1 MKRVIEILK
10 NKIFLGL
17 LGVIALSLVIWF
29 GADFV
34 KFGEDNSTLSDPARL
49 LLMLGVLLIWLLAQL
64 LSMWLSHSKNNSML
78 KEMEVEEVD
87 QDAVRAGEEVAAL
100 NKRFTDGMAI
110 LKRAKF
116 DTSKGK
122 VALYQLPWYIIIG
135 PPGSGKTTAL
145 VNSGLEF
152 PLAESHGKN
161 ALGGVG
167 GTRNCDWW
175 FTNEAVM
182 IDTAGRFTTQD
193 SHKTVDSSAWQGFL
207 ALLKKHRPRRPI
219 NGALIAISAQDLLTQ
234 QPAQRA
240 HNAKLIRERIDELQ
254 KSFGVKFP
262 IYVMLTKC
270 DLVAGFT
277 EFFANLT
284 QPERQQIWGTTFNI
298 ESDQQLNSMPHEM
311 DLLIG
316 RLNDRVL
323 WRVHNER
330 DPAKRALIQ
339 AFPQQMENLKP
350 LLVEFMSEAFA
361 SNRYSEQPLLRGVYF
376 CSGTQ
381 EGTPIDRM
389 MSAVSSNFG
398 LSRDALRNQ
407 GGSGKSFFIN
417 RLFKDVVFPEEEL
430 VGSNK
435 KLESNLLWLRRGY
448 FGALG
453 VLFVGLVVMWAFTV
467 NRNNAFMAEVN
478 NYIAQYQSQQSQL
491 GQFDQ
496 DPVNTLP
503 VLAPLYQASRVYN
516 QEEHP
521 WLSGVG
527 LYDASVDK
535 AADALYLNALRKDFL
550 PRFQYYMEQKLQSMS
565 ATDENLIDTFR
576 TYLMLVDREHF
587 DPKVISDWAEDQWQQ
602 RLPGEAGKQN
612 DLNQHLAV
620 LLAKGFGNVQLN
632 EFIVTGSRQ
641 KLKQIPAGQR
651 LYSQMK
657 SSDLGQQ
664 QLDIYSQIGGKSAEI
679 FGYGDAAS
687 ALQMSA
693 LYSRPG
699 FKSLDFS
706 VKSPLLQQLDRDR
719 WIFGSSDVDDFTEA
733 DKEKLATELK
743 TLYLNDYSSQWQSML
758 NQLHVAKFSDMT
770 SATAIV
776 KQMADPVYSPIV
788 AVLRV
793 AKENTALTPGWP
805 KPALLPG
812 TSATAAGAA
821 EAIIGKVVKPTL
833 VDVAFRDINQLT
845 TQNEQQ
851 PAAIND
857 VLNGIKELHGYL
869 NNMAVSPNP
878 NQAAFAAAKA
888 RYSTNSADAIRKLR
902 ILASNTP
909 APVSVWLNELADHSW
924 GVILQGTKAHLDT
937 AWNQQVYSVYA
948 RTLGDRYPL
957 RKVRNEATVDDFNQ
971 FLSAAGVEAAFVKAN
986 VKPFLDRNWKPAQL
1000 DGQAVA
1006 FTEASLG
1013 QLRGADTLRTAL
1025 YRAGEEPGFDF
1036 TLKPRSLDTA
1046 VGKFELQLGDQR
1058 YTYTHGPK
1066 IGKNATWRS
1075 GRDTSIRI
1083 LFEDLNQTPHRET
1096 YTGNWAWYRLLDDAG
1111 IRKVGNTTYRAT
1123 FNKDGRKAE
1132 YELTSSSRISGL
1144 NISLLRNYRCPQGL

>member
-1 MKRVIEILK
+1 MKRVISILT

-34 KFGEDNSTLSDPARL
+34 KFGEDNDTLSTTARL
-49 LLMLGVLLIWLLAQL
+49 FLMLSVLLIWLLAQL
-64 LSMWLSHSKNNSML
+64 LVMWLSHRKNSSML
-78 KEMEVEEVD
+78 KEIEADQVD

-100 NKRFTDGMAI
+100 NQRFSEGMDI

-116 DTSKGK
+116 DTGKGK

-152 PLAESHGKN
+152 PLADTHGKN

-207 ALLKKHRPRRPI
+207 NLLKKHRPRRPI
-219 NGALIAISAQDLLTQ
+219 NGALIAISVQDLLTQ
-234 QPAQRA
+234 QPAQRSY
-240 HNAKLIRERIDELQ
+240 NAKLIRERIDELQ
-254 KSFGVKFP
+254 KSFGVRFP

-298 ESDQQLNSMPHEM
+298 ESTQQLNSLPSEL
-311 DLLIG
+311 DQLIG

-361 SNRYSEQPLLRGVYF
+361 ANRFSEQPLLRGVYF

-398 LSRDALRNQ
+398 LSRDAMRNQ
-407 GGSGKSFFIN
+407 SGSGKSFFIN
-417 RLFKDVVFPEEEL
+417 RLFRDVVFPEEEL

-435 KLESNLLWLRRGY
+435 KLETSLLWLRRGY
-448 FGALG
+448 FAVLTLVFVVLIG
-453 VLFVGLVVMWAFTV
+453 VWSVTLS
-467 NRNNAFMAEVN
+467 RNNEYMAQVN
-478 NYIAQYQSQQSQL
+478 QLIAQYQSEQSKL

-503 VLAPLYQASRVYN
+503 VLAPLYNASRVYN
-516 QEEHP
+516 QEDHP
-521 WLSGVG
+521 WLSSVG
-527 LYDASVDK
+527 LYDGSVDE

-550 PRFQYYMEQKLQSMS
+550 PRFQYYLEQRLQSMNP
-565 ATDENLIDTFR
+565 THPELIDTFR
-576 TYLMLVDREHF
+576 AYLMLADTEHLE
-587 DPKVISDWAEDQWQQ
+587 PAVIRDWAQDQWQQ
-602 RLPGEAGKQN
+602 RLPGEAGKQAE
-612 DLNQHLAV
+612 LNEHLNV
-620 LLAKGFGNVQLN
+620 LLRKGFGSVQLN
-632 EFIVTGSRQ
+632 QAVVDSTRF
-641 KLKQIPAGQR
+641 KLKQIPAAQR
-651 LYSQMK
+651 LYSQIR
-657 SSDLGQQ
+657 SGNLGQE
-664 QLDIYSQIGGKSAEI
+664 QLDIYSQIGGKSAAI
-679 FGYGDAAS
+679 FGYGQS
-687 ALQMSA
+687 SGALQMSA
-693 LYSRPG
+693 LYSKPG

-706 VKSPLLQQLDRDR
+706 VKSPLLQQLERDR
-719 WIFGSSDVDDFTEA
+719 WIFGDEEVDDFTEA
-733 DKEKLATELK
+733 DKEKLAQELK
-743 TLYLNDYSSQWQSML
+743 NLYLNDYSSQWQSLL
-758 NQLHVAKFSDMT
+758 NELHIAKFTDMT
-770 SATAIV
+770 SATATA
-776 KQMADPVYSPIV
+776 KQMADPVYSPLV
-788 AVLRV
+788 AILRV
-793 AKENTALTPGWP
+793 TKENTALTPGWP
-805 KPALLPG
+805 QPTLLPG
-812 TSATAAGAA
+812 TSAATAGAA
-821 EAIIGKVVKPTL
+821 EAIIGKVVKPTS

-845 TQNEQQ
+845 TQSEQQ
-851 PAAIND
+851 PAAVND
-857 VLNGIKELHGYL
+857 VLAGIKELHGYL

-878 NQAAFAAAKA
+878 NEAAFAAAKA
-888 RYSTNSADAIRKLR
+888 RYSTNSADPIRKLR
-902 ILASNTP
+902 ILATNAP
-909 APVSVWLNELADHSW
+909 KPVSDWLNEMADHSW

-937 AWNQQVYSVYA
+937 AWNQQVYSVYE
-948 RTLGDRYPL
+948 RTLGSRYPL
-957 RKVRNEATVDDFNQ
+957 RKVRAEATVDDFNQ
-971 FLSAAGVEAAFVKAN
+971 FLAPGGVEAAFVQAN
-986 VKPFLDRNWKPAQL
+986 VKPFLDRNWRPKAL

-1006 FTEASLG
+1006 FTDASRG
-1013 QLRGADTLRTAL
+1013 QLRGADTLRAAL
-1025 YRAGEEPGFDF
+1025 YRAGDAPGYDF
-1036 TLKPRSLDTA
+1036 SMKPLSLDTS
-1046 VGKFELQLGDQR
+1046 VGKFELQLGEQR
-1058 YTYTHGPK
+1058 FTYTHGPK
-1066 IGKNATWRS
+1066 LNKKASWRS
-1075 GRDTSIRI
+1075 GRDTNIRI
-1083 LFEDLNQTPHRET
+1083 LFEDLNQTLHRET
-1096 YTGNWAWYRLLDDAG
+1096 FTGVWAWYRLLDDAS

-1123 FNKDGRKAE
+1123 FNKDGRKAQ
-1132 YELTSSSRISGL
+1132 YQLSAASRISGL
-1144 NISLLRNYRCPQGL
+1144 NLSLLRNYRCPQGL

>member
-1 MKRVIEILK
+1 MKRVKSFIT

-34 KFGEDNSTLSDPARL
+34 KFGEDNTSLSSAARL
-49 LLMLGVLLIWLLAQL
+49 FMCLSVLLIWLIAQL
-64 LSMWLSHSKNNSML
+64 LGMWLSHRKNASML
-78 KEMEVEEVD
+78 QDIEAEQVD
-87 QDAVRAGEEVAAL
+87 QDAARAGEEVAAL
-100 NKRFTDGMAI
+100 NKRFSEGMAI
-110 LKRAKF
+110 LKQAKF
-116 DTSKGK
+116 ETVKGK

-152 PLAESHGKN
+152 PLADSHGKN
-161 ALGGVG
+161 ALGGIG

-182 IDTAGRFTTQD
+182 IDTAGRYTTQD

-207 ALLKKHRPRRPI
+207 TLLKKHRPRRPI
-219 NGALIAISAQDLLTQ
+219 NGVLIAISVQDLLTQ
-234 QPAQRA
+234 QPAQRSY
-240 HNAKLIRERIDELQ
+240 NAKLIRERIDELQ

-262 IYVMLTKC
+262 IYVMLTKA

-298 ESDQQLNSMPHEM
+298 ESTQQLNSLPSEL

-339 AFPQQMENLKP
+339 SFPQQMENLKP

-361 SNRYSEQPLLRGVYF
+361 ANRYSEQPLLRGVYF

-389 MSAVSSNFG
+389 MAAVSSNFG
-398 LSRDALRNQ
+398 LGRDVLRNQ
-407 GGSGKSFFIN
+407 SGSGKSFFIN

-435 KLESNLLWLRRGY
+435 KLESSLMWLRRGY
-448 FGALG
+448 YG
-453 VLFVGLVVMWAFTV
+453 VLGLVFVGLIGVWSVTLS
-467 NRNNAFMAEVN
+467 RNNDFMAEVN
-478 NYIAQYQSQQSQL
+478 QYIAQYQAEQSKL
-491 GQFDQ
+491 GQFDL

-503 VLAPLYQASRVYN
+503 VLAPLFQASRVYN
-516 QEEHP
+516 QESHP
-521 WLSGVG
+521 WLSSVG
-527 LYDASVDK
+527 LYDASVDD

-550 PRFQYYMEQKLQSMS
+550 PRFQYFMEQKLQAMS
-565 ATDENLIDTFR
+565 ATDEALIDTFR
-576 TYLMLVDREHF
+576 AYLMLVDREHF
-587 DPKVISDWAEDQWQQ
+587 DADALRLWALDQWQQ
-602 RLPGEAGKQN
+602 RLPGEAAKQTELN
-612 DLNQHLAV
+612 DHLAM
-620 LLAKGFGNVQLN
+620 LLQKGFGSVVLSQSVVDSTRL
-632 EFIVTGSRQ
+632 
-641 KLKQIPAGQR
+641 KLKQIPAAQR
-651 LYSQMK
+651 LYSQMR
-657 SSDLGQQ
+657 SSDLGKQ
-664 QLDIYSQIGGKSAEI
+664 QLDLFAQIGGKSAAI
-679 FGYGDAAS
+679 FGFGEGAP

-693 LYSRPG
+693 LYSKPG

-706 VKSPLLQQLDRDR
+706 VKSPLLQQLERDR
-719 WIFGSSDVDDFTEA
+719 WIFGSSEVDDFTEA
-733 DKEKLATELK
+733 DKEKLATELQ
-743 TLYLNDYSSQWQSML
+743 TLYLNDYTAQWQNL
-758 NQLHVAKFSDMT
+758 LGQLHVASFTDLT
-770 SATAIV
+770 TATATL
-776 KQMADPVYSPIV
+776 KQMSDPVFSPVV

-793 AKENTALTPGWP
+793 TKENTALTPGWP
-805 KPALLPG
+805 KPPLLPG

-821 EAIIGKVVKPTL
+821 EAILNKVVKPTS

-845 TQNEQQ
+845 TQTEQQ
-851 PAAIND
+851 PAQVND

-878 NQAAFAAAKA
+878 NEAAFAAAKV
-888 RYSTNSADAIRKLR
+888 RYTTNSADAIRKLR
-902 ILASNTP
+902 ILATNTP
-909 APVSVWLNELADHSW
+909 QPVSAWLNELADHSW
-924 GVILQGTKAHLDT
+924 TVILQGTKAHLDS

-957 RKVRNEATVDDFNQ
+957 RKVRAEATVDDFSQ
-971 FLSAAGVEAAFVKAN
+971 FLAPGGVEATFVSEN
-986 VKPFLDRNWKPAQL
+986 VKPFLDRNGNPKSL
-1000 DGQAVA
+1000 EGQAVA
-1006 FTEASLG
+1006 FKDSSLG
-1013 QLRGADTLRTAL
+1013 QLRGADTLRSAL
-1025 YRAGEEPGFDF
+1025 YRAGDTPGYDF

-1046 VGKFELQLGDQR
+1046 VGKFELLLGDQR
-1058 YTYTHGPK
+1058 IIYTHGPK
-1066 IGKNATWRS
+1066 IGKKAGWRS
-1075 GRDTSIRI
+1075 GRDTSVRI
-1083 LFEDLNQTPHRET
+1083 LFEDLNQTAHRET
-1096 YTGNWAWYRLLDDAG
+1096 FSGNWAWIRLLDAAD

-1132 YELTSSSRISGL
+1132 YEFSADSRISGL
-1144 NISLLRNYRCPQGL
+1144 NLSLLRNYFCPQGL